1 MVTLQ
6 CVYYGSLGL
15 LLAITSFLF
24 GLSPTL
30 SYLFDPSI
38 LHLSNKENILLVI
51 CHTITA
57 ANGSI
62 ALWYFVKRAKQCLDF
77 TCSMHLFH
85 LIGCMCYKS
94 FPSTVSWWLIQ
105 IVCITLMVVLGE
117 YLCMRTEMREIPLLG
132 GAKHNV

>member
-1 MVTLQ
+1 MPKVDMLNI
-6 CVYYGSLGL
+6 YGV
-15 LLAITSFLF
+15 
-24 GLSPTL
+24 
-30 SYLFDPSI
+30 
-38 LHLSNKENILLVI
+38 NIDV
-51 CHTITA
+51 
-57 ANGSI
+57 
-62 ALWYFVKRAKQCLDF
+62 LDF